1 MKRLFIYLLM
11 LSSILCQDKLLMLNG
26 QKYDGKYIKTDGT
39 NLVFLLDGTS
49 VAQNVPKETVESLI
63 LDGGEIVF
71 SVDPVWFDRV
81 QKNIKLEKVTNNKF
95 IETEK
100 VGLNNLSGYDPS
112 STINLEKVGSGL
124 IALSGA
130 LLFATNRMELDDDAT
145 IDYYEDMVDKIKLRT
160 DIAYLS
166 LAIGGLLLA
175 IGEPAN

>member
-11 LSSILCQDKLLMLNG
+11 LSSILCQDKLTTTQGDVYTGKVNPSEEG
-26 QKYDGKYIKTDGT
+26 TIKFQFEDGYQKVFFSIYVQSLVLDDGT
-39 NLVFLLDGTS
+39 VIIDRGS
-49 VAQNVPKETVESLI
+49 PRKQN
-63 LDGGEIVF
+63 
-71 SVDPVWFDRV
+71 R
-81 QKNIKLEKVTNNKF
+81 
-95 IETEK
+95 
-100 VGLNNLSGYDPS
+100 S
-112 STINLEKVGSGL
+112 SENELTFTINLEKVGSGL

>member
-71 SVDPVWFDRV
+71 SLIQF
-81 QKNIKLEKVTNNKF
+81 
-95 IETEK
+95 
-100 VGLNNLSGYDPS
+100 
-112 STINLEKVGSGL
+112 GL
-124 IALSGA
+124 IES
-130 LLFATNRMELDDDAT
+130 R
-145 IDYYEDMVDKIKLRT
+145 KI
-160 DIAYLS
+160 
-166 LAIGGLLLA
+166 
-175 IGEPAN
+175 

>member
-1 MKRLFIYLLM
+1 M
-11 LSSILCQDKLLMLNG
+11 
-26 QKYDGKYIKTDGT
+26 
-39 NLVFLLDGTS
+39 
-49 VAQNVPKETVESLI
+49 
-63 LDGGEIVF
+63 
-71 SVDPVWFDRV
+71 
-81 QKNIKLEKVTNNKF
+81 
-95 IETEK
+95 
-100 VGLNNLSGYDPS
+100 
-112 STINLEKVGSGL
+112 EKVGSGL